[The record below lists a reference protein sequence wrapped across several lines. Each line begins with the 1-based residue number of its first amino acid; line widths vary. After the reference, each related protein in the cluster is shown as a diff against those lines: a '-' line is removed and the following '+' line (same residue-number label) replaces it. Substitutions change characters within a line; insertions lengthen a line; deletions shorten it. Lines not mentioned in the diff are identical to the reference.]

1 MEPIKVS
8 MVREYFDT
16 RKCERS
22 RHHGTLEAVR
32 NKKIMYTHKKN
43 HKTCHIEESEK
54 ENKIYSRAALERII
68 YFQALQGS
76 PFPPP

>member
-1 MEPIKVS
+1 MEPIKVP

-32 NKKIMYTHKKN
+32 NKKIMYTHTKK
-43 HKTCHIEESEK
+43 S
-54 ENKIYSRAALERII
+54 
-68 YFQALQGS
+68 
-76 PFPPP
+76 